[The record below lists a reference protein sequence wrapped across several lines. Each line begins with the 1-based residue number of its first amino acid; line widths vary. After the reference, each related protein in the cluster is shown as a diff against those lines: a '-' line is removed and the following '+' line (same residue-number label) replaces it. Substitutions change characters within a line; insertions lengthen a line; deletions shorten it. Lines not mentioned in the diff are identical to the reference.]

1 MRKLQHINSWTVGSE
16 ESSESRQEEER
27 LRESEVGVRQREI
40 KALEGKILLLEEKSK
55 GIQQFY
61 EAKIAHLRTILAQQN
76 DSKIELTQE
85 LLRLAHQTHTQT
97 RSLHL
102 LKAKL
107 LEDRLHAHPAHAAQ
121 PTLPTFPTHAPAR
134 KHPFAFPDNSQE
146 KPPGRS
152 KSKPKFLFCTQGGA
166 GSANLSSG
174 SSKSGKLLLKKCRSE
189 EYIESEYFN
198 EGQTRPDR
206 STLGV
211 RNPEHVRRGYR

>member
-16 ESSESRQEEER
+16 EESSGSRQEEER
-27 LRESEVGVRQREI
+27 ARESEVGVRVREI

-61 EAKIAHLRTILAQQN
+61 EAKIAHLRTVLAKQN
-76 DSKIELTQE
+76 DSKLELTQE
-85 LLRLAHQTHTQT
+85 LLRLAHESQTQT
-97 RSLHL
+97 RALHL

-107 LEDRLHAHPAHAAQ
+107 LEDRLHPAAH
-121 PTLPTFPTHAPAR
+121 PAR
-134 KHPFAFPDNSQE
+134 KHPFNFHPPDNSQE
-146 KPPGRS
+146 KHPPRS
-152 KSKPKFLFCTQGGA
+152 KSKPKFLFCTNQLSA
-166 GSANLSSG
+166 VGSANLSSG

-206 STLGV
+206 STPGV